1 MKVAFSFIFSRK
13 SLFEIKC
20 LPCCPFSLW
29 AYSSVKCHCDCR
41 LGLFNLLIDD
51 WIKFQTYDND
61 LDPIEANRQFIRV
74 YNAIPDRDV
83 SSGGGMFYAS
93 FLRRNLISVRRYG
106 FCSIRWWMCGW
117 LYFDS

>member
-93 FLRRNLISVRRYG
+93 FFAQESH
-106 FCSIRWWMCGW
+106 
-117 LYFDS
+117 

>member
-41 LGLFNLLIDD
+41 LGVFNLLIDD
-51 WIKFQTYDND
+51 WIKFQSYDND
-61 LDPIEANRQFIRV
+61 FDPIEANTNDHTNNSDNNNNNNKPYLDF
-74 YNAIPDRDV
+74 A
-83 SSGGGMFYAS
+83 
-93 FLRRNLISVRRYG
+93 LE
-106 FCSIRWWMCGW
+106 
-117 LYFDS
+117 

>member
-41 LGLFNLLIDD
+41 LGVVNLLIDD
-51 WIKFQTYDND
+51 WIKCPSYDND
-61 LDPIEANRQFIRV
+61 FDPIEANGQFIRV
-74 YNAIPDRDV
+74 YSAIPDRD
-83 SSGGGMFYAS
+83 SLFQNPDENPED
-93 FLRRNLISVRRYG
+93 LLERLNRRFSEVH
-106 FCSIRWWMCGW
+106 
-117 LYFDS
+117 